1 MKFNLFRA
9 PDGKSGGSHDPL
21 DTPRMAGQVLPHAK
35 ADADRQGD
43 AGVTPGEPVHDV
55 GAPMGGFAAALPAQK
70 TAATDIGPIKIAA
83 RDVSVF
89 YGGKQALYDVS
100 LDIPDKTVTA
110 LIGPSGCG
118 KSTFLRTMNR
128 MNDTIP
134 GAAVTGRIEMDGED
148 VNARSVDPVLLRA
161 RVGMVFQKPNPFPK
175 TIYENVAYGPRIH
188 GLASSKAEM
197 DVVVEASLKR
207 AGLWEEVAD
216 RLHSPGTGLSGGQ
229 QQRLVIARAIAV
241 EPEVILMDEPCSA
254 LDPIATAKI
263 EELIDELRERYCIVI
278 VTHSMA
284 QAARVSQRTAFFHL
298 GRLVETGDTEDIFTN
313 PRERRTL
320 DYITGRFG

>member
-1 MKFNLFRA
+1 MKNTIHRA
-9 PDGKSGGSHDPL
+9 ADGMEGG
-21 DTPRMAGQVLPHAK
+21 V
-35 ADADRQGD
+35 
-43 AGVTPGEPVHDV
+43 
-55 GAPMGGFAAALPAQK
+55 AAASRVIAPV
-70 TAATDIGPIKIAA
+70 KIAA

-89 YGGKQALYDVS
+89 YGEKQALFDVS

-134 GAAVTGRIEMDGED
+134 DARVTGRIEMDGQD
-148 VNARSVDPVLLRA
+148 VNDRSVDPVLLRA
-161 RVGMVFQKPNPFPK
+161 QVGMVFQRPNPFPK
-175 TIYENVAYGPRIH
+175 SIWENVAYGPKIH
-188 GLASSKAEM
+188 GLTSSKSELD
-197 DVVVEASLKR
+197 DVVQSALKR
-207 AGLWEEVAD
+207 AGLWDEVAD
-216 RLHSPGTGLSGGQ
+216 RLQASATGLSGGQ

-241 EPEVILMDEPCSA
+241 NPEVILMDEPCSA
-254 LDPIATAKI
+254 LDPIATARI
-263 EELIDELRERYCIVI
+263 EELIDELRERFCIVI

-284 QAARVSQRTAFFHL
+284 QAARVSQRTAFFHM
-298 GRLVETGDTEDIFTN
+298 GRLIETGDTEEIFTN

>member
-9 PDGKSGGSHDPL
+9 PENDGGHKDPL
-21 DTPRMAGQVLPHAK
+21 DTPRMGGAVLP
-35 ADADRQGD
+35 
-43 AGVTPGEPVHDV
+43 
-55 GAPMGGFAAALPAQK
+55 AAASDPSDDSMLAPADGGPHRD
-70 TAATDIGPIKIAA
+70 TPTMAAPKAVHHGGGPTGPTKIAA
-83 RDVSVF
+83 RDVSVS
-89 YGGKQALYDVS
+89 YSGKQALFDVS

-128 MNDTIP
+128 MNDVIP
-134 GAAVTGRIEMDGED
+134 GCKVTGRIEMDGED
-148 VNARSVDPVLLRA
+148 INAKSVDPVLLRA

-188 GLASSKAEM
+188 GLAASKAEL
-197 DVVVEASLKR
+197 DSVVEASLRR
-207 AGLWEEVAD
+207 AGLWDEVAD
-216 RLHSPGTGLSGGQ
+216 RLQSAGTGLSGGQ

-284 QAARVSQRTAFFHL
+284 QAARVSQRTAFFHM
-298 GRLVETGDTEDIFTN
+298 GKLVETGDTEDIFTN